1 MALKNYATLVRI
13 DQLSEL
19 PASSTHSQEI
29 EAMIDERKA
38 YLKGNPDDIS
48 SYAILAA
55 LHSWNSPSE
64 AKLYTSSLPPIS
76 TFTKSVDV
84 KQLEEQGIPSNVVTT
99 QVKRATE
106 SRPRKRR
113 IRGGKTFDPS
123 NQVDPERWLPLRERS
138 YYKPSKSKKKKAG
151 GATQGGVES
160 AEMSRNGSEV
170 VEIKKPETAT
180 AKKKK
185 KTRK

>member
-19 PASSTHSQEI
+19 PPSATHSQEI
-29 EAMIDERKA
+29 ETMIDERKS
-38 YLKGNPDDIS
+38 YLKEYPDDIS

-64 AKLYTSSLPPIS
+64 AKRYTSSLPPIS
-76 TFTKSVDV
+76 AFTKSVDV

-106 SRPRKRR
+106 GRPRKRR

-151 GATQGGVES
+151 GATLGGIES

-170 VEIKKPETAT
+170 VETKKADTAA

-185 KTRK
+185 KVRK